1 MNEKGATRRA
11 ALPQWA
17 IRTVRATILEGA
29 NAGTIATG
37 AEDRLTVG
45 SADSNDLVL
54 GDPLVSRYHA
64 EIFATQN
71 GLHVR
76 DVGSTNGTLAAGLR
90 IESAIVP
97 PGTKLVLG
105 STTIQIDD
113 GSKAIVA
120 LHEHE
125 ELGGLIGQS
134 LPMRRA
140 MAQLAKIA
148 PTSASVL
155 LVGESGTGKEVAA
168 RTLHE
173 ASTRA
178 EGPFVVVDCA
188 SLVPSLVSSEL
199 FGHER
204 GAFTGADRTHV
215 GAFER
220 ANGGTVFLDE
230 IGELPPEVQPNLLGA
245 LERRRIRRVG
255 GKEDIPIDVRVV
267 SATHRD
273 VRADVNAARFRLDL
287 YYRLAVVTIELPPLR
302 ARRGD
307 IRLLASH
314 FVREAGHTI
323 EQALPPDFFTALET
337 HAFPGNVRELRNLVE
352 AALATGESPSQLL
365 QGDMIASSSH
375 ALLDRV
381 LDSPYGAARDA
392 VLADFEQ
399 RYLTH
404 LLERSQNNVSQASRV
419 AMMDRSHLTALL
431 RRHKLRQP
439 K

>member
-1 MNEKGATRRA
+1 MAERDATRRA

-17 IRTVRATILEGA
+17 IRTVRATIVEGA

-71 GLHVR
+71 GLHVH
-76 DVGSTNGTLAAGLR
+76 DVGSTNGTIASGLR

-105 STTIQIDD
+105 STTVQVDD

-140 MAQLAKIA
+140 MAQLANATDVCVRSSRRRI
-148 PTSASVL
+148 
-155 LVGESGTGKEVAA
+155 GDRKEVAA
-168 RTLHE
+168 RPLHE

-178 EGPFVVVDCA
+178 DGPFVVVDCA

-220 ANGGTVFLDE
+220 ANGGTLFLDE

-255 GKEDIPIDVRVV
+255 GKEDIAIDVRVV

-337 HAFPGNVRELRNLVE
+337 HAFPGKCPREQYV
-352 AALATGESPSQLL
+352 
-365 QGDMIASSSH
+365 
-375 ALLDRV
+375 
-381 LDSPYGAARDA
+381 
-392 VLADFEQ
+392 
-399 RYLTH
+399 
-404 LLERSQNNVSQASRV
+404 
-419 AMMDRSHLTALL
+419 
-431 RRHKLRQP
+431 
-439 K
+439 